1 MRLQAAL
8 AALLAV
14 NLLVPVSAAQI
25 NTRPIG
31 VSEADLKAVF
41 VLRLL
46 DFIQREEPLENTRV
60 CLLGRT
66 ETTAAI
72 ERLVVSKGSSDLSI
86 RELGEDAPYGSCHL
100 LFDGGG
106 FLSQLGEEESYPH
119 VLTVS
124 DSEGFASRGGMVELV
139 RENNRVKLT
148 INAATVDAADI
159 YLSSRLLMLA
169 DVIEA
174 DERVKNG
181 D

>member
-1 MRLQAAL
+1 VTFRAAL
-8 AALLAV
+8 AALLAFI
-14 NLLVPVSAAQI
+14 LLVPVSTAQI
-25 NTRPIG
+25 NTRSIG

-46 DFIQREEPLENTRV
+46 DFIQREEPLETTRI
-60 CLLGRT
+60 CLLGRN

-72 ERLVVSKGSSDLSI
+72 ERLVVSKRSRDLSI
-86 RELGEDAPYGSCHL
+86 GKLEADDPYDSCHL

-106 FLSQLGEEESYPH
+106 AVSQFGEEESYRH

-124 DSEGFASRGGMVELV
+124 DSDGFAYQGGMVELV

-148 INAATVDAADI
+148 INAGAVGAADI
-159 YLSSRLLMLA
+159 QLSSRLLMLA
-169 DVIEA
+169 NVIGA